1 MNDADKP
8 EAGRF
13 IRPQDLDNAQR
24 TTLGARIGWGFE
36 AFAWDWVF
44 WNPMKALPIETA
56 SGAVANILKTLGP
69 LTSQHRTMVRNLRMA
84 FPDWNEKQVQDVA
97 RGTWETLGRTAG
109 EMPHLAKMKPYVANS
124 RVEVVGAERLD
135 LLKQRRRG

>member
-1 MNDADKP
+1 MSDADKP

-24 TTLGARIGWGFE
+24 TTLGARIGWGIE

-56 SGAVANILKTLGP
+56 SGAVANILKSLGP
-69 LTSQHRTMVRNLRMA
+69 LTRDAAPCEN
-84 FPDWNEKQVQDVA
+84 
-97 RGTWETLGRTAG
+97 ETLHRQQ
-109 EMPHLAKMKPYVANS
+109 P
-124 RVEVVGAERLD
+124 
-135 LLKQRRRG
+135 RRSGWG

>member
-1 MNDADKP
+1 MKLSKERDARLVTTDKDHVRLSPEVKDHVMRASVESKIRRRSRLPRPARSRAAMSDADKP

-56 SGAVANILKTLGP
+56 SGTVAASSKR
-69 LTSQHRTMVRNLRMA
+69 S
-84 FPDWNEKQVQDVA
+84 
-97 RGTWETLGRTAG
+97 GR
-109 EMPHLAKMKPYVANS
+109 
-124 RVEVVGAERLD
+124 
-135 LLKQRRRG
+135 